1 MLEDAIPLDVSKGQQ
16 KTARE
21 VFSLDPLALR
31 DRAELTKE
39 EKPQMHSK
47 AHVPKLLLT
56 QAIQF

>member
-1 MLEDAIPLDVSKGQQ
+1 MGSIE
-16 KTARE
+16 
-21 VFSLDPLALR
+21 R
-31 DRAELTKE
+31 DRNQVNVSELTKE